1 MHNDSKKLIITGEK
15 GHRSIFWNQSYRFW
29 GLVLQHLVG
38 PQKRIQQAFHTLAG
52 SLYNLRRKEAASHC
66 SGQSGAGVSCWH
78 FSLCVVPY
86 IYICSQSFLGWNAS
100 TREGL
105 GTVIYS
111 CDSCSLVTQLCL
123 TVCDSMNCGLPG
135 SSVHGIFQARTLEWV
150 PFPSWGELP
159 NPGVKPRSPVL
170 QAASC
175 SAGGYF
181 ADAATLKETLG
192 SVSAPLLRE
201 QWSFLVKHESSLSPT
216 DFRRATSFTLSL
228 MGKVYRFVPNEQHC
242 LERGKH
248 ALLHRSWV
256 PVARPLMKLTQD
268 SLTRKR
274 NTF

>member
-105 GTVIYS
+105 GTVVYS

-135 SSVHGIFQARTLEWV
+135 SSVHGILQARNTGVDSKSLFQGIFSTQGW
-150 PFPSWGELP
+150 
-159 NPGVKPRSPVL
+159 NPG
-170 QAASC
+170 
-175 SAGGYF
+175 
-181 ADAATLKETLG
+181 
-192 SVSAPLLRE
+192 
-201 QWSFLVKHESSLSPT
+201 
-216 DFRRATSFTLSL
+216 
-228 MGKVYRFVPNEQHC
+228 
-242 LERGKH
+242 
-248 ALLHRSWV
+248 LLHCRQILYHLSHQEALITV
-256 PVARPLMKLTQD
+256 NALIHPTETECVSP
-268 SLTRKR
+268 SLATEGGTCSFRGSDGAGVLWKPGAQMTAPPR
-274 NTF
+274 DCVS